1 MAGTTTKRS
10 APSRSAAKA
19 SAAPKEDPRV
29 QALEAKVA
37 ELEASLAALSKSL
50 EQLAKAPAPA
60 AAPASSSRDEQ
71 LRSELK
77 KWFKTNAN
85 RKVPTHKP
93 NLD

>member
-50 EQLAKAPAPA
+50 EQLAKAPA